1 MKYDTNLRVCIC
13 AAICAAVA
21 GLCGGCRSIHN
32 TSGHTA
38 VETHDTYRNNSDNGS
53 LESDVSTTDYDVAT
67 RDLDA
72 IESGRIEIQRD
83 SAGRPVVIVWNR
95 DFGLSDFAARF
106 NWSDYGIKCVSSED
120 HSSAAG
126 SVDSVD
132 EKTEETTTEVD
143 ASLHVNEIVMSILIT
158 LLAVVMVTKYLL
170 PWLRKR

>member
-1 MKYDTNLRVCIC
+1 MILIYVSAFVRPFVPLLLGC
-13 AAICAAVA
+13 AGVA
-21 GLCGGCRSIHN
+21 GQSTTPADILLSRPTIHTGTIRTTARLSPTYRPRTMMSRPVTWMPSRVAVSRSSATVPAARWSLCGTATSVCRILPR
-32 TSGHTA
+32 A
-38 VETHDTYRNNSDNGS
+38 
-53 LESDVSTTDYDVAT
+53 ST
-67 RDLDA
+67 
-72 IESGRIEIQRD
+72 G
-83 SAGRPVVIVWNR
+83 
-95 DFGLSDFAARF
+95 
-106 NWSDYGIKCVSSED
+106 SDYGIKCVSSED